1 MGALGWGAW
10 WWAGC
15 CGWWVRGL
23 WQQGVSPNGLGPC
36 PLCHQSSLRG
46 ENATVFGCLNHE
58 VPLASS
64 DNASVTCETG
74 RLGSPPPPAACRGGR
89 TPLYPTMRV
98 PSPLLSLPAESLAGF
113 LLSVNATASLSR
125 LRIPYP
131 QTGSWYLSLRSLCA
145 TEHG

>member
-1 MGALGWGAW
+1 M
-10 WWAGC
+10 
-15 CGWWVRGL
+15 
-23 WQQGVSPNGLGPC
+23 
-36 PLCHQSSLRG
+36 
-46 ENATVFGCLNHE
+46 FGCLNHE

-74 RLGSPPPPAACRGGR
+74 RLGSPPPPAARQGVR
-89 TPLYPTMRV
+89 TPLYPSMRV
-98 PSPLLSLPAESLAGF
+98 PSPVLSLPAESLAGF